1 MSRLPV
7 ILRALVLSVLVLALA
22 LSSLWRPASVAGR
35 IVRIRDAGDLTK
47 ASASLA
53 GAAPAA
59 TMYEAASAPSPE
71 QLEKL
76 AAQAGRAPLFG
87 VMPRAAHVVE
97 ASATAHPL
105 AGRAAAVSFRVHGP
119 PGDSARVWLQE
130 SGTALDSITVR
141 ADAHGEA
148 AGAFRVR
155 PAAPGWREW
164 SVRAAWSRGDSA
176 AATAGAWVDSAGPPR
191 VLLRAGLPGWE
202 AKFVTRALEE
212 SGARVEQTLSLGR
225 GLAVAQGPGSGI
237 TPARLAGVDAVV
249 VLDGAPLDPAEA
261 GALSEWTSR
270 GGGVLLAGDRA
281 GTPGFGLVR
290 PRTVAGT
297 VDGAAIRWSLPA
309 ELAPLP
315 GDRIAAAAQAFDP
328 GASGVLEGASA
339 PGGDVLALRPV
350 GRGRAAALAITETW
364 RWRMEAGRVAEHR
377 EFWRSLVDWLS
388 SSRPEPL
395 TIRLPGAT
403 GAAGVRREVTVYDA
417 REPAGS
423 AAPPLVVTR
432 PNGATDTLALASD
445 AASPGVLRAAF
456 VPADTGIYTFAFAG
470 QPPRAAFRA
479 TRQTGAAADGWAGLA
494 LLAARSGGRMVPSD
508 SVPAVLAAVKAP
520 QAGGWRG
527 PGPWALFVALL
538 LFAAAEWAIR
548 RLTGRE

>member
-1 MSRLPV
+1 MSRVPV
-7 ILRALVLSVLVLALA
+7 ILRALVLVVLVLALA
-22 LSSLWRPASVAGR
+22 LRSLWRPASVAGHL
-35 IVRIRDAGDLTK
+35 VRVRDAVDLAK
-47 ASASLA
+47 AAGSLA
-53 GAAPAA
+53 DAAPAA
-59 TMYEAASAPSPE
+59 TIYEAASAPSPDE
-71 QLEKL
+71 LETL
-76 AAQAGRAPLFG
+76 AAQAGRAPLFAVVPG
-87 VMPRAAHVVE
+87 AARAVE
-97 ASATAHPL
+97 ASATAHLL

-119 PGDSARVWLQE
+119 RGDSARVWLQE
-130 SGTALDSITVR
+130 GGTALDSITVR

-148 AGAFRVR
+148 VGAFRVR

-225 GLAVAQGPGSGI
+225 GLAVAQGAGSGI
-237 TPARLAGVDAVV
+237 TPARLAGADAVV
-249 VLDGAPLDPAEA
+249 VLDGAPLDAAEA
-261 GALSEWTSR
+261 SALADWTAR

-297 VDGAAIRWSLPA
+297 VDGATIRWSLPA

-315 GDRIAAAAQAFDP
+315 GDRIATAAQAFDP
-328 GASGVLEGASA
+328 ASSGVLEGAAA
-339 PGGDVLALRPV
+339 PGGELLALRPV

-388 SSRPEPL
+388 SSRPEAL
-395 TIRLPGAT
+395 SIHLAN
-403 GAAGVRREVTVYDA
+403 AAGPAGVWREVTVFDA
-417 REPAGS
+417 REPAGG

-432 PNGATDTLALASD
+432 PGGATDTLHLAADS
-445 AASPGVLRAAF
+445 ASPSVLRAAF
-456 VPADTGIYTFAFAG
+456 VPAEPGLYTFAFAG

-479 TRQTGAAADGWAGLA
+479 TRDTGASADGWASLA
-494 LLAARSGGRMVPSD
+494 LLTVRSGGRMIAAD
-508 SVPAVLAAVKAP
+508 SVSAVLAALKAP

-527 PGPWALFVALL
+527 PGPWALFAALL
-538 LFAAAEWAIR
+538 LLAAAEWAIR